1 MPDSAKPYTTWE
13 TDCTLFDSDNK
24 PITRFKALQHLYI
37 GKDEF
42 IVRLGRDLDGQE
54 ACYEDRGALDET
66 GRITGKTGYGGEL
79 SGQIF
84 TEGFGN
90 ELQGTGG
97 DVDFTLG
104 AIVVSET
111 QNRCFRILDARK
123 ATRIFGTPVEP
134 GRYYTTSTDRFLSG
148 ADDLPEELRAPLD
161 Q

>member
-13 TDCTLFDSDNK
+13 TDCTLFDGDNK
-24 PITRFKALQHLYI
+24 PIARFKALQHLYI

-42 IVRLGRDLDGQE
+42 IVRLVRDLDGQE

-79 SGQIF
+79 SGQVF

-90 ELQGTGG
+90 VLQGAGG
-97 DVDFTLG
+97 NVDFTLG
-104 AIVVSET
+104 AVVVSDT
-111 QNRCFRILDARK
+111 HNRCFRVLDARK
-123 ATRIFGTPVEP
+123 ATKIFGTPVEP
-134 GRYYTTSTDRFLSG
+134 GRYYTTSTDSFLSG
-148 ADDLPEELRAPLD
+148 ADDLPEELRAPLE